1 MVFGPDSK
9 QYRVMVAPETWIIR
23 GRHLLKQTEK
33 PFHANEIAFRRP
45 PMTHIALEFVN
56 DSARAKA
63 IELGLA
69 STLISVALFTAFAMI
84 NGSLTLTTS
93 VLVTV

>member
-1 MVFGPDSK
+1 
-9 QYRVMVAPETWIIR
+9 
-23 GRHLLKQTEK
+23 
-33 PFHANEIAFRRP
+33 
-45 PMTHIALEFVN
+45 MTHIALEFVN